1 MANIIEV
8 QGTIL
13 YNFLLLLLPDSIL
26 VDPNINIISLE
37 VPYQLWTFHIGSGA
51 TGSLGLLGE
60 HTTELHLV
68 KLARTTV
75 GGPILF
81 ALLSWK
87 GGDPVG
93 FGTSLSPQCR

>member
-1 MANIIEV
+1 MRLAIGVAIVIEV
-8 QGTIL
+8 QGTNIL
-13 YNFLLLLLPDSIL
+13 QISLSAVSDSIL
-26 VDPNINIISLE
+26 VDPVINIISLE

-81 ALLSWK
+81 ALIS
-87 GGDPVG
+87 
-93 FGTSLSPQCR
+93 

>member
-1 MANIIEV
+1 MRLAIGVAIVIEV
-8 QGTIL
+8 QGTNIL
-13 YNFLLLLLPDSIL
+13 QISLSAVSDSIL
-26 VDPNINIISLE
+26 VDPVINIIPLE

-81 ALLSWK
+81 ALIS
-87 GGDPVG
+87 
-93 FGTSLSPQCR
+93 

>member
-1 MANIIEV
+1 MRLAIGVAIVIEV
-8 QGTIL
+8 QGTNIL
-13 YNFLLLLLPDSIL
+13 QISLSAVSDSIL
-26 VDPNINIISLE
+26 VDPVINIISLE

-60 HTTELHLV
+60 HTTELHLG

-81 ALLSWK
+81 ALIS
-87 GGDPVG
+87 
-93 FGTSLSPQCR
+93 

>member
-1 MANIIEV
+1 VRLAIGVAIVIEV
-8 QGTIL
+8 QGTNIL
-13 YNFLLLLLPDSIL
+13 QISLSAVSDSIL
-26 VDPNINIISLE
+26 VDPVINIIPLE

-51 TGSLGLLGE
+51 AGSLGLLGE

-81 ALLSWK
+81 ALIS
-87 GGDPVG
+87 
-93 FGTSLSPQCR
+93 

>member
-1 MANIIEV
+1 LRFR
-8 QGTIL
+8 GPLFTD
-13 YNFLLLLLPDSIL
+13 LPTAISDSIL
-26 VDPNINIISLE
+26 VDTVINIIPLE

-60 HTTELHLV
+60 HTTEFHLV
-68 KLARTTV
+68 KLTRTTV